1 MAHTIEEIKK
11 IRNGRGTSAA
21 SSSDSTK
28 TRSTGHSIEEIR
40 RLGGRNVYTDSEG
53 YTPSKAAAMSAPVT
67 KPEFRYNSIEEY
79 DKALKEKK
87 QDKASWLKKA
97 DNGMINAVSSV
108 IPGYSTWAAKNR
120 ERLGLPSAEYTEE
133 EIAYKELESERNKY
147 LSEHIFD
154 EYQKK
159 YMGNDD
165 FATYSA
171 QPIKSVQMPKDA
183 RQLYGFTSKESTDD
197 FFYWDKLY
205 NRMTEDEK
213 AVYRYLQNSGRDK
226 EAFKYLS
233 DMDVYVG
240 KRDYD
245 KKVENTEKW
254 ADESSGIEKFGKD
267 AFLTLRRTYDN
278 AEGSLGTGIEY
289 VNSLISGT
297 RANPYKGYSGQA
309 NYAQDVTNIVAQDIA
324 DATGSEKVAPF
335 MYKTLMSTADSAIGA
350 LAFGEY
356 YSVLMGTN
364 AFNSSYKEL
373 SERGA
378 SNEDI
383 VLGSLLSGAAETIFE
398 KVSLDKLLEPK
409 AITTWYELVA
419 ETLKQAGVE
428 ASEETFTELAN
439 IFSDEFVNGPN
450 SEVSLRVKELKAQ
463 GKSDDE
469 IKKIIEKELRS
480 RIIEAAAGGAL
491 SGGMMSGMFNGSQLR
506 QNKEIGSSIDRQVFR
521 DSLDTETKYDLENQY
536 GDKWAD
542 EVSDAR
548 MGAIYKD
555 VVNKAYSEDVFKID
569 KNLNVSDTTT
579 LNGEEAKLTGF
590 TRIGDKVVL
599 NTDKGRADLKDIKLS
614 KSDAQIV
621 TIAEGIKDDRL
632 ANAYVKNYGGE
643 DIADY
648 DMYTRYLYEAGKVN
662 ADWTKN
668 VDITDK
674 VMSTLGKD
682 KANAIYEA
690 GQMSDVQDLKFLK
703 TAYDVAVSEMKSQNI
718 RKGDFAGGSFDA
730 DGNFVKDDDFYRNL
744 SRTKKRIYL
753 LCKAFADFAG
763 VNVQVINDDN
773 VASENGHFVVDRPD
787 GGTVMINL
795 AARPYGD
802 SAYGMHSYVIDTLS
816 HELTHW
822 MRGNNQEGYT
832 ILEKAITDHLKSK
845 GVYDDLI
852 KNEIESHE
860 KTHPGEKFSEADAL
874 EEVVA
879 RGCED
884 MLDDPKTMREVLS
897 TLDVNSLEKLRV
909 AFDKWFERIETFIDK
924 LMSGF
929 ESPNETIKY
938 LRDEYNTFR
947 KLWVE
952 GIQGAIKNAQTQTT
966 DVNNQQMNADKEI
979 GKEGYHKDG
988 NGTIIIDNELFQ
1000 LSDMNKTNFPIVKAL
1015 VRDYLD
1021 KLNGKSSTIKSD
1033 NRIVYYDKNGAKE
1046 YTGSDS
1052 TYQNKNKYRYAKA
1065 NSAQAIKAMVEEALN
1080 PIWEANKK
1088 QKHMTDAQ
1096 RGWTYY
1102 DISFGIK
1109 DGQDVSY
1116 YGGRLVVRMDANGK
1130 DYVYDVDIYNHIT
1143 TKKEVPPLPTKQGN
1157 FEKSS
1162 NKKISNNAQN
1172 VKQVKHS
1179 SKLADERQQDSLN
1192 KVLNKV
1198 GVEVEDGYA
1207 YPKYSLKTW
1216 RSSEYSQD
1224 AETAAK
1230 ALAKSMEISVEEA
1243 KQYIKDIGSIASQ
1256 IANDQDRLDYASIE
1270 GKSAWV
1276 SNPEYGGSL
1285 DYSFLCPK
1293 RLTYTG
1299 TMNAILAKQNDL
1311 IFSVD
1316 DFLYLRKALIAAGY
1330 EAPCSFCFV
1339 ESARARFGKYNAQF
1353 IDLAKEEK
1361 LDYIPT
1367 AEELSNPDKLEEM
1380 RSEHPETFKRYEKFL
1395 NSLSQRKPKMLEE
1408 RRPYNGD
1415 ILKAFQGKEHT
1426 IIEKNLHGGIR
1437 FNSFSDFET
1446 VHMIDCMQAIMD
1458 MSRVGLAGFG
1468 YTKQKAFAQ
1477 IFGKTGLK
1485 IDMSCVAKGVMQDG
1499 KHVIFD
1505 DIEGMNHKDA
1515 LKLRNGNVGIVCVV
1529 FNDDQVRAALCDER
1543 VDYVLPFHRSQWS
1556 KKDYEKMGLSLDT
1569 KDYTRLQTEKFG
1581 TKKAKEGNIPFLSYW
1596 NESQTGE
1603 ETVQRYLDIINEQN
1617 KTPIFPFILEKD
1629 EKGNWIMPKGKRDR
1643 NGNFLNKKED
1653 IKETAAKNYWKLLTE
1668 YKMYEN
1674 DGTPIGQYPVKPIF
1688 DMDAANE
1695 LLKKYD
1701 GSHKEF
1707 PVSEEVVEDF
1717 MNYKKTGESK
1727 LLPEWKRN
1735 SDKLDNYGRELSKS
1749 VQKFFADSDMRTDDG
1764 RLMTMFHGSS
1774 RLTYTEFDAKYSDD
1788 KLTFWFSSDPKTSE
1802 TYSGSERIIN
1812 PYELNAMSE
1821 EEEVERNLETMNS
1834 TSISRDDHYFLREEK
1849 SGYSIVKGRDID
1861 SEDLEVVGTGKT
1873 QMEAFED
1880 MLSNDDIYDED
1891 FFEKVNYAGIY
1902 EVYLN
1907 IKNPLVIDAH
1917 GQYWNNI
1924 PREVKNEVSLPISQ
1938 LMHYNSIIDMGFDPD
1953 EFYYYLPDTLRDDPN
1968 LESLEEWIKDIKEY
1982 TDFGEKDFENLRND
1996 YKILQKA
2003 YKKWK
2008 GTDEEFI
2015 EYLQESAAFV
2025 TDTRQLAQEAKKNGY
2040 DGLIVKNVI
2049 DNGPEAYFDGESTIA
2064 AVFDSD
2070 QIKSVYNTNP
2080 THDADI
2086 RRSDKLDSTY
2096 IEAVES
2102 GDLKLAQ
2109 QMVDK
2114 AAKEAGYTIK
2124 GYHGTENYGFKVFD
2138 PNKSDDRISLFFSSS
2153 KGMANTYVGDESKI
2167 YEAYLKITNPYVVDA
2182 HGSKW
2187 NEIYLDEDMNALP
2200 KDVRAIYE
2208 YGTFIHNNVDSNVD
2222 YTYVFEQLGE
2232 AEESARYLINE
2243 AKENGSPYSKEREAE
2258 FIRLAKRVDKIYEE
2272 WDENEHLDEEGYM
2285 QSLQD
2290 YVYDHKISQTSTR
2303 KLAKEAKENGYDGLI
2318 VKNVMDN
2325 GKHYHDI
2332 GTLYESD
2339 VIVAFNSDQ
2348 VKSADAVTYDDNG
2361 NIIPLSERF
2370 DSNQK
2375 DIRYSNKLD
2384 SAYIEA
2390 VDNKRVA
2397 EANIL
2402 VEQAAKEAGYNY
2414 KAFHGTFADF
2424 TEFNLD
2430 KANEDSFMG
2439 RGFYF
2444 TSNENEAK
2452 NTYASFEGG
2461 DVQDKINKEAAVLLE
2476 QWGYGWDT
2484 AREFPTEYNHKLM
2497 KYTNDGSYWK
2507 QVSDKESDRL
2517 YNKALKEVKESLT
2530 GKGKVMPV
2538 FLKLE
2543 NPYVIAENDTRNPY
2557 EIIYEVYKGK
2567 HDGIIDYSMANRKN
2581 LEKGTV
2587 HYVVFKPNQVKSAET
2602 VVYDENKNII
2612 PLSERFNA
2620 NSNDIRNS
2628 EKLDLTNASPEVKER
2643 VKELEKQV
2651 GKLTKEN
2658 DALKAAKAM
2667 AAEKAQK
2674 EALTSKIIEQSKTLS
2689 KWLLTDPK
2697 ANPVPQAL
2705 RKPIINLLRSIDYTT
2720 SSYAWRKAH
2729 ENEYTKKD
2737 QSMAVMMGRINHM
2750 LHDIDQ
2756 DMVDDPDA
2764 YDMSQLDWL
2773 PAFNKE
2779 FEQITKAINEAEK
2792 ASGEKFNLQQMSVE
2806 ELDTLNKLIGALKT
2820 SVHNMNKVYG
2830 EHNKES
2836 VSDLGKDM
2844 IDYLDKV
2851 GLKNV
2856 DNALTQFMEIDNTT
2870 PYYFFK
2876 RLGPSGQ
2883 KLFKILMDAQGEYA
2897 YKAQEIEQYAKSVF
2911 KGKDVLKWREIVK
2924 DFDITEVKYGRG
2936 EVAET
2941 EETHIKMTV
2950 PQIMS
2955 LYCLSKRDQ
2964 GLRHISNG
2972 GIKIATFKDGKNE
2985 VRQLDNVTL
2994 SESDLKMIISTLTN
3008 EQIEVA
3014 DKLQEFLSTTC
3025 SKWGNEVTMQR
3036 FGYKAYTE
3044 KNYFPI
3050 IVDQNVL
3057 SKEARQRGS
3066 SLYQLLNM
3074 GFTKPLNPKA
3084 RNPVEIFDIFETFT
3098 IHSTDMAQY
3107 NAFALPVLNVI
3118 RVWNYKEVE
3127 NLDSTEQSDWLS
3139 TKENVERD
3147 TGEEAEVVRQ
3157 KYVTVKGSIEK
3168 AIGKKGN
3175 RYIARLLADLNGDV
3189 SHGRADWLDKFS
3201 KNYKTAAVAA
3211 NMQVVLLQPLSY
3223 IRAGYAIDNK
3233 YLVKAAAMKSDPEL
3247 IMKYCGMAVWKEMGF
3262 YNLAINNG
3270 LAHKIMQDDSTK
3282 DKLIDKTLWLA
3293 GKMDELTWR
3302 KLWNA
3307 CELETRDKTKLE
3319 VGSEDYYK
3327 AVGERL
3333 TDLIFGTQVVDSV
3346 LTKSELMRGT
3356 DTYTKM
3362 LTAFNAEPTLGL
3374 NIVMDA
3380 AEMFDQDRR
3389 ANGTQHALRTQGA
3402 NMRKAASVYLAGS
3415 LAESILRAV
3424 WGRIRNYDGEEDDET
3439 LLHEILTR
3447 FLEELNPLRKIPYVK
3462 DLYGILVQTIS
3473 VFKGDQYKVYADTR
3487 MDEASIEALANAILQ
3502 VPKVIQ
3508 KQEITYKDLNKIAKG
3523 IDATGLPVS
3532 NTMRIFKGIW
3542 NNTIGRIWESALIK

>member
-40 RLGGRNVYTDSEG
+40 KLGGKSVYTDSEV
-53 YTPSKAAAMSAPVT
+53 YTPTKASAPIAQT
-67 KPEFRYNSIEEY
+67 RPEFRYNSIEEY
-79 DKALKEKK
+79 DNALKAKS

-97 DNGMINAVSSV
+97 DNGMINAVSSI
-108 IPGYSTWAAKNR
+108 IPGYSTWAEKNR
-120 ERLGLPSAEYTEE
+120 EKLGLPSAKYTEAE
-133 EIAYKELESERNKY
+133 NEYKELEAERNKY

-154 EYQKK
+154 EYQKR

-165 FATYSA
+165 FATYSTE
-171 QPIKSVQMPKDA
+171 PIKSVQMPKDA
-183 RQLYGFTSKESTDD
+183 RQLYGYTSRMTMDD
-197 FFYWDKLY
+197 VYYWDKLY

-226 EAFKYLS
+226 EAFQYLS

-245 KKVENTEKW
+245 EKVENTEKW

-267 AFLTLRRTYDN
+267 AYLTAQRTYDN
-278 AEGSLGTGIEY
+278 LEGSFGTGIEY
-289 VNSLISGT
+289 ANSLISGT

-335 MYKTLMSTADSAIGA
+335 VYKTLMSTADSALEVLMA
-350 LAFGEY
+350 GEAAPI
-356 YSVLMGTN
+356 LMGTN

-378 SNEDI
+378 SDKDI
-383 VLGSLLSGAAETIFE
+383 VLGSLMTGAAEIIFE

-450 SEVSLRVKELKAQ
+450 SEVNLRVKELKAQ

-480 RIIEAAAGGAL
+480 RVIEAAAGGAL

-506 QNKEIGSSIDRQVFR
+506 QNKEIGSSIDRQEFR
-521 DSLDTETKYDLENQY
+521 DNLDTETKYDLENQY
-536 GDKWAD
+536 GDKWAE
-542 EVSDAR
+542 EVSDAK

-555 VVNKAYSEDVFKID
+555 VANKAYSEDVFKID

-590 TRIGDKVVL
+590 TKIGDRVVL

-614 KSDAQIV
+614 KNDAQIV
-621 TIAEGIKDDRL
+621 TIAEGIKDIRL
-632 ANAYVKNYGGE
+632 ANAFVKNYGGE

-662 ADWTKN
+662 ADWTQN
-668 VDITDK
+668 VDLTDK
-674 VMSTLGKD
+674 IISTLGKD
-682 KANAIYEA
+682 KANALYEA
-690 GQMSDVQDLKFLK
+690 GQTSDVQDLKFLK
-703 TAYDVAVSEMKSQNI
+703 TAYDIAVNEMKSQNI
-718 RKGDFAGGSFDA
+718 RKGDFAGGKFDA

-763 VNVQVINDDN
+763 VNVQVINDES

-795 AARPYGD
+795 AARPYAD
-802 SAYGMHSYVIDTLS
+802 SAYGMHSYVLDTLS

-822 MRGNNQEGYT
+822 MRVNNEEGYT
-832 ILEKAITDHLKSK
+832 ILETAISEHLKSK

-852 KNEIESHE
+852 KNEIESH
-860 KTHPGEKFSEADAL
+860 KKAHPGEKFSEADAL

-897 TLDVNSLEKLRV
+897 TLDVNSLEKLRI
-909 AFDKWFERIETFIDK
+909 AFDKWFERIEAFIEK

-952 GIQGAIKNAQTQTT
+952 GIQDAIKNAQTETT
-966 DVNNQQMNADKEI
+966 DVNNQQMNADKI
-979 GKEGYHKDG
+979 KGKEGYHEDG
-988 NGTIIIDNELFQ
+988 NGTVIIDDELFKFE
-1000 LSDMNKTNFPIVKAL
+1000 DMNHTTFNTVKVL
-1015 VRDYLD
+1015 VREYLRE
-1021 KLNGKSSTIKSD
+1021 LSGQSTRIAAD
-1033 NRIVYYDKNGAKE
+1033 NRIVHYDKKGAKE
-1046 YTGSDS
+1046 YSSSYT
-1052 TYQNKNKYRYAKA
+1052 TYRNKAQYKYAKA
-1065 NSAQAIKAMVEEALN
+1065 NSAQAIKAIVEKALN
-1080 PIWEANKK
+1080 PIWEENEES
-1088 QKHMTDAQ
+1088 KHDIDAK
-1096 RGWTYY
+1096 RGWTNY
-1102 DISFGIK
+1102 DIRFGVVNG
-1109 DGQDVSY
+1109 DAVTY
-1116 YGGRLVVRMDANGK
+1116 YGGKLSVRMDADGK
-1130 DYVYDVDIYNHIT
+1130 DYVYDISVYNTIS
-1143 TKKEVPPLPTKQGN
+1143 TKKEAPQKPTKQGN
-1157 FEKSS
+1157 VEVAS
-1162 NKKISNNAQN
+1162 NYKITSEGQN
-1172 VKQVKHS
+1172 VKKRS
-1179 SKLADERQQDSLN
+1179 LKLDSEGNERQRNSLN
-1192 KVLNKV
+1192 KVVNKV
-1198 GVEVEDGYA
+1198 GVEVEDSYA

-1216 RSSEYSQD
+1216 KSSEYNTD
-1224 AETAAK
+1224 AKTAAK
-1230 ALAKSMEISVEEA
+1230 ALAESMGITVKEA
-1243 KQYIKDIGSIASQ
+1243 EQYIKDVGSIASQ

-1316 DFLYLRKALIAAGY
+1316 DFLYLRRALIAAGY

-1361 LDYIPT
+1361 LAYIPT

-1485 IDMSCVAKGVMQDG
+1485 IDMSCVAKGVTQDG
-1499 KHVIFD
+1499 KHIIFD
-1505 DIEGMNHKDA
+1505 DVEGMNHKDA

-1529 FNDDQVRAALCDER
+1529 FTDDQVRAALCDER
-1543 VDYVLPFHRSQWS
+1543 IDYVLPFHRSQWS

-1569 KDYTRLQTEKFG
+1569 KDYTRLQTEKLG

-1596 NESQTGE
+1596 NENQTGE

-1629 EKGNWIMPKGKRDR
+1629 EKGNWIMPKGKRDH
-1643 NGNFLNKKED
+1643 NGKLLNKKEE
-1653 IKETAAKNYWKLLTE
+1653 IKELAAKNYWKLLTE

-1695 LLKKYD
+1695 LLTKYD

-1707 PVSEEVVEDF
+1707 PVSEKVVEDF
-1717 MNYKKTGESK
+1717 MYYKKTGESK

-1749 VQKFFADSDMRTDDG
+1749 VQKFFAESDMRTDDG

-1788 KLTFWFSSDPKTSE
+1788 KLTFWFSSNPKTSE

-1812 PYELNAMSE
+1812 PYEMTAMSE
-1821 EEEVERNLETMNS
+1821 EEEVENNLEIMNS
-1834 TSISRDDHYFLREEK
+1834 VAISKDDHYYLREEK

-1861 SEDLEVVGTGKT
+1861 SEDLEVVGRGKT

-1880 MLSNDDIYDED
+1880 MLSNNDIFDED
-1891 FFEKVNYAGIY
+1891 FFEKENYAGIY

-1924 PREVKNEVSLPISQ
+1924 PREVKNEITLPISQ
-1938 LMHYNSIIDMGFDPD
+1938 LLHYNFIIDMGFDPD
-1953 EFYYYLPDTLRDDPN
+1953 EFYYYLPDTFRDDPN
-1968 LESLEEWIKDIKEY
+1968 LESLESWINDLED
-1982 TDFGEKDFENLRND
+1982 TGLGEKDFDNIRND

-2003 YKKWK
+2003 FKKWK

-2015 EYLQESAAFV
+2015 DYVQESATFV
-2025 TDTRQLAQEAKKNGY
+2025 TNTRQLAQEAKKNGH

-2086 RRSDKLDSTY
+2086 RRSDKLDSAY
-2096 IEAVES
+2096 MEAVEK
-2102 GDLKLAQ
+2102 GDLTLAQ
-2109 QMVDK
+2109 QMVDQ
-2114 AAKEAGYTIK
+2114 AAKNAGYTIK

-2138 PNKSDDRISLFFSSS
+2138 PNKSDDRISLFFTTN

-2167 YEAYLKITNPYVVDA
+2167 YETYLKVTNPYVVDA

-2187 NEIYLDEDMNALP
+2187 NEIYLDEDMNKLP

-2208 YGTFIHNNVDSNVD
+2208 YGTFIRNNVDSNVD
-2222 YTYVFEQLGE
+2222 YTYVFDQLGE

-2243 AKENGSPYSKEREAE
+2243 AKENGSPYSKEREEE
-2258 FIRLAKRVDKIYEE
+2258 FIRLAQKVDKIYEE
-2272 WDENEHLDEEGYM
+2272 WNEDEHLDEDGYP

-2303 KLAKEAKENGYDGLI
+2303 KLAKYAKENGYDGLI

-2325 GKHYHDI
+2325 GKHYRDI
-2332 GTLYESD
+2332 GTLYESEVVVVFD
-2339 VIVAFNSDQ
+2339 SNQ

-2390 VDNKRVA
+2390 VDNKRMA
-2397 EANIL
+2397 EADIL

-2424 TEFNLD
+2424 TEFDLD

-2452 NTYASFEGG
+2452 NTYASFKGG
-2461 DVQDKINKEAAVLLE
+2461 DVQDKIDKEAAVLLD
-2476 QWGYGWDT
+2476 QWGYGWD
-2484 AREFPTEYNHKLM
+2484 ASQEFPDEYNHKLM
-2497 KYTNDGSYWK
+2497 KYTNDASYWK
-2507 QVSDKESDRL
+2507 EVSDKESDRL
-2517 YNKALKEVKESLT
+2517 YNKAVKEVKESLT
-2530 GKGKVMPV
+2530 GKGRVMPV
-2538 FLKLE
+2538 YLKLE
-2543 NPYVIAENDTRNPY
+2543 NPYIVAENDTRNPY
-2557 EIIYEVYKGK
+2557 KIIEEVNKGN
-2567 HDGIIDYSMANRKN
+2567 HDGIIDYSMAKRKN
-2581 LEKGTV
+2581 LEKGTI
-2587 HYVVFKPNQVKSAET
+2587 HYVVLKPNQVKSADT

-2612 PLSERFNA
+2612 PLSERFNV
-2620 NSNDIRNS
+2620 NNNDTRYS
-2628 EKLDLTNASPEVKER
+2628 EKLDLSDATPEVRER
-2643 VKELEKQV
+2643 VRELEKQV

-2658 DALKAAKAM
+2658 DALKAAKAI

-2674 EALTSKIIEQSKTLS
+2674 EALMSKIIEQSKTLG

-2729 ENEYTKKD
+2729 EQQYTKKD

-2750 LHDIDQ
+2750 LHEIDQ
-2756 DMVDDPDA
+2756 DMVNDPDA

-2779 FEQITKAINEAEK
+2779 FEQITNAISEAEK

-2806 ELDTLNKLIGALKT
+2806 DLDTLNKLIGALKT
-2820 SVHNMNKVYG
+2820 SVHNMNKVFG
-2830 EHNKES
+2830 EHNKET
-2836 VSDLGKDM
+2836 VSDLGQDM
-2844 IDYLDKV
+2844 ISYLEDI
-2851 GLKNV
+2851 GLKDV

-2883 KLFKILMDAQGEYA
+2883 KLFRILMDAQGEYA
-2897 YKAQEIEQYAKSVF
+2897 FKAQEIEEYAKDVF
-2911 KGKDVLKWREIVK
+2911 KGKDVIKWREIVK
-2924 DFDITEVKYGRG
+2924 EFDITEVKYGKDNIA
-2936 EVAET
+2936 VT
-2941 EETHIKMTV
+2941 EEKHIKMTV

-2955 LYCLSKRDQ
+2955 LYCLAKRDQ
-2964 GLRHISNG
+2964 ALRHIASG

-2994 SESDLKMIISTLTN
+2994 SESDLKMIVGTLTD
-3008 EQIEVA
+3008 EQKEVA

-3025 SKWGNEVTMQR
+3025 AKWGNEVTMQR
-3036 FGYKAYTE
+3036 FGYKPYTE

-3050 IVDQNVL
+3050 NVDQNVL
-3057 SKEARQRGS
+3057 TKEARQRGS

-3084 RNPVEIFDIFETFT
+3084 RNPIEIFDIFETFT
-3098 IHSTDMAQY
+3098 IHATDMAQY
-3107 NAFALPVLNVI
+3107 NAFALPILNVI

-3127 NLDSTEQSDWLS
+3127 NLDTDQSDWTS

-3157 KYVTVKGSIEK
+3157 KYITVKGSIEK

-3175 RYIARLLADLNGDV
+3175 HYIGTLLADLNGDV
-3189 SHGRADWLDKFS
+3189 THGRADWLDKFS

-3211 NMQVVLLQPLSY
+3211 NMQVVMLQPLSY

-3233 YLVKAAAMKSDPEL
+3233 YLVKAVAMRSNPEL
-3247 IMKYCGMAVWKEMGF
+3247 IKKYCGIAVWKSMGF

-3293 GKMDELTWR
+3293 GKMDEYTWR

-3307 CELETRDKTKLE
+3307 CELEIRDTTKLE
-3319 VGSEDYYK
+3319 VGSEEYYK

-3346 LTKSELMRGT
+3346 LTKSELMRGQ

-3389 ANGTQHALRTQGA
+3389 ANGIQHALRTQGA

-3447 FLEELNPLRKIPYVK
+3447 FLEELNPLRKIPFVK
-3462 DLYGILVQTIS
+3462 DLYGILVQTIA
-3473 VFKGDQYKVYADTR
+3473 VFRKDQYKVYADTR
-3487 MDEASIEALANAILQ
+3487 MDEASIEALANAIGQ
-3502 VPKVIQ
+3502 IPKVIE
-3508 KQEITYKDLNKIAKG
+3508 KQEITYKDINKIAKG

>member
-40 RLGGRNVYTDSEG
+40 RLGGRSVYTDSEG
-53 YTPSKAAAMSAPVT
+53 YTPTKASAPIAQT
-67 KPEFRYNSIEEY
+67 RPEFRYNSIEEY

-108 IPGYSTWAAKNR
+108 IPGYSTWAEKNR
-120 ERLGLPSAEYTEE
+120 EKLGLPSAKYTEAE
-133 EIAYKELESERNKY
+133 NEYKELEAERNRY

-165 FATYSA
+165 FSTYSA
-171 QPIKSVQMPKDA
+171 EPIKSVQMPNDA
-183 RQLYGFTSKESTDD
+183 RQLYGYTSKMTTDD
-197 FFYWDKLY
+197 VYYWDKLY

-226 EAFKYLS
+226 EAFQYLS

-245 KKVENTEKW
+245 KKVEDTEKW

-267 AFLTLRRTYDN
+267 ALLTAKRTWDST
-278 AEGSLGTGIEY
+278 EGSLGTGMEY

-297 RANPYKGYSGQA
+297 RANPYKGSSGQA

-335 MYKTLMSTADSAIGA
+335 LYKTVMSTADSAIEA
-350 LAFGEY
+350 LMFGEAAA
-356 YSVLMGTN
+356 VIMGTN

-378 SNEDI
+378 SDKDI

-398 KVSLDKLLEPK
+398 YVSLDKLLEPK

-506 QNKEIGSSIDRQVFR
+506 QNKEIGSSIDRQEFR
-521 DSLDTETKYDLENQY
+521 DNLDTETKYDLENQY
-536 GDKWAD
+536 GDNWTN

-590 TRIGDKVVL
+590 TKIGDRVVL

-614 KSDAQIV
+614 KNDAQII
-621 TIAEGIKDDRL
+621 TIAEGIKDDRF
-632 ANAYVKNYGGE
+632 ANAFVKNYGGE
-643 DIADY
+643 DVADY
-648 DMYTRYLYEAGKVN
+648 DMYARYLYEAGKVN
-662 ADWTKN
+662 ADWTEN
-668 VDITDK
+668 VDLTDK
-674 VMSTLGKD
+674 VISTLGKD

-802 SAYGMHSYVIDTLS
+802 SAYGMHSYVLDTLS

-822 MRGNNQEGYT
+822 MRGNNEEGYT
-832 ILEKAITDHLKSK
+832 ILEKAISEHLKSK

-852 KNEIESHE
+852 KNEIESH
-860 KTHPGEKFSEADAL
+860 KKAHPGEKFSEADAL

-897 TLDVNSLEKLRV
+897 TLDVNSLEKLRI
-909 AFDKWFERIETFIDK
+909 AFDKWFERIEAFIEK

-952 GIQGAIKNAQTQTT
+952 GIQDAIKNAQTEVTEEEQTEKFSLKRGFIENMSIE
-966 DVNNQQMNADKEI
+966 DKINYAKFDKEI
-979 GKEGYHKDG
+979 KSYKSGKHPTRNHLKVMDHVP
-988 NGTIIIDNELFQ
+988 NLLLQ
-1000 LSDMNKTNFPIVKAL
+1000 LGLGQKE
-1015 VRDYLD
+1015 
-1021 KLNGKSSTIKSD
+1021 
-1033 NRIVYYDKNGAKE
+1033 VY
-1046 YTGSDS
+1046 
-1052 TYQNKNKYRYAKA
+1052 
-1065 NSAQAIKAMVEEALN
+1065 
-1080 PIWEANKK
+1080 
-1088 QKHMTDAQ
+1088 MTKVHFN
-1096 RGWTYY
+1096 
-1102 DISFGIK
+1102 DIT
-1109 DGQDVSY
+1109 
-1116 YGGRLVVRMDANGK
+1116 
-1130 DYVYDVDIYNHIT
+1130 H
-1143 TKKEVPPLPTKQGN
+1143 KEVPNNSHYHGLTVEEVRQAPVLINHPAIIVDSMTDSASIVIISPSLDYKKRPIIIALKTDGKAYSIDWRDSNFLTSMYGRNDFVNWINRHIKANKVLYLSKENSQMLEGLGLRLPASLKALGYDKIIHQSQNAVKTMKYPKQMN
-1157 FEKSS
+1157 SDKLSS
-1162 NKKISNNAQN
+1162 DQKI
-1172 VKQVKHS
+1172 
-1179 SKLADERQQDSLN
+1179 ADERQQNSLN

-1198 GVEVEDGYA
+1198 GVEVEDSYA

-1243 KQYIKDIGSIASQ
+1243 KQYIEDIGSIASQ
-1256 IANDQDRLDYASIE
+1256 IANDPDRLDYASIE

-1316 DFLYLRKALIAAGY
+1316 DFLYLRRALIAAGY

-1353 IDLAKEEK
+1353 IDIAKEEK
-1361 LDYIPT
+1361 LAYIPT

-1415 ILKAFQGKEHT
+1415 ILKAFQDKEHT

-1437 FNSFSDFET
+1437 FNSFSDFEI

-1485 IDMSCVAKGVMQDG
+1485 IDMSCVAKGVTQDG
-1499 KHVIFD
+1499 KHIIFD
-1505 DIEGMNHKDA
+1505 DVEGMNHKDA

-1529 FNDDQVRAALCDER
+1529 FTDDQVRAALCDER
-1543 VDYVLPFHRSQWS
+1543 IDYVLPFHRSQWS

-1569 KDYTRLQTEKFG
+1569 KDYTRLQTEKLG

-1596 NESQTGE
+1596 NENQTGE

-1629 EKGNWIMPKGKRDR
+1629 EKGNWIMPKGKRDH
-1643 NGNFLNKKED
+1643 NGKLLNKKEE
-1653 IKETAAKNYWKLLTE
+1653 IKELAAKNYWKLLTE

-1695 LLKKYD
+1695 LLTKYD

-1707 PVSEEVVEDF
+1707 PVSEKVVEDF
-1717 MNYKKTGESK
+1717 MYYKKTGESK

-1749 VQKFFADSDMRTDDG
+1749 VQKFFAESDMRTDDG

-1812 PYELNAMSE
+1812 PYDMTAISE
-1821 EEEVERNLETMNS
+1821 EEEVENNLEIMNS
-1834 TSISRDDHYFLREEK
+1834 IAISKDDHYYLREEK

-1861 SEDLEVVGTGKT
+1861 SEDLKVVGRGKT

-1880 MLSNDDIYDED
+1880 MLSNNDIYDED
-1891 FFEKVNYAGIY
+1891 FFEKENYAGIY

-1924 PREVKNEVSLPISQ
+1924 PREVKNEVTLPISQ
-1938 LMHYNSIIDMGFDPD
+1938 LLHYNFIIDMGFDPD
-1953 EFYYYLPDTLRDDPN
+1953 EFYDYLPDTFRDDPN
-1968 LESLEEWIKDIKEY
+1968 LESVESWIDDLED
-1982 TDFGEKDFENLRND
+1982 TDLGEKDFDNIRND

-2015 EYLQESAAFV
+2015 DYVKESATFV
-2025 TDTRQLAQEAKKNGY
+2025 TNTRQLAQEAKKNGH

-2070 QIKSVYNTNP
+2070 QVKSVYNTNP

-2086 RRSDKLDSTY
+2086 RRSDKLDSEGNRLTEDQAEFFKDSKIVDKDGNLKVEY
-2096 IEAVES
+2096 HGTNSDFFIFDTNKFGGVNGKAEGYGIYFTDDQEITNAYGGRQLKGYVNITKPAYSTKKTIKSSDLVKLIKTLCENEAKQLVES
-2102 GDLKLAQ
+2102 GDYDSVADAIKDTWVSNYEYTYDKSMNEVYKLVADSILKLNSSDMDIIQ
-2109 QMVDK
+2109 EVMN
-2114 AAKEAGYTIK
+2114 
-2124 GYHGTENYGFKVFD
+2124 GT
-2138 PNKSDDRISLFFSSS
+2138 S
-2153 KGMANTYVGDESKI
+2153 I
-2167 YEAYLKITNPYVVDA
+2167 Y
-2182 HGSKW
+2182 S
-2187 NEIYLDEDMNALP
+2187 
-2200 KDVRAIYE
+2200 
-2208 YGTFIHNNVDSNVD
+2208 
-2222 YTYVFEQLGE
+2222 
-2232 AEESARYLINE
+2232 
-2243 AKENGSPYSKEREAE
+2243 
-2258 FIRLAKRVDKIYEE
+2258 YEE
-2272 WDENEHLDEEGYM
+2272 ANEFYSVLKDTLGF
-2285 QSLQD
+2285 
-2290 YVYDHKISQTSTR
+2290 
-2303 KLAKEAKENGYDGLI
+2303 DG
-2318 VKNVMDN
+2318 
-2325 GKHYHDI
+2325 
-2332 GTLYESD
+2332 
-2339 VIVAFNSDQ
+2339 F
-2348 VKSADAVTYDDNG
+2348 VTYWTPADG
-2361 NIIPLSERF
+2361 NKKSEIVVAF
-2370 DSNQK
+2370 DSNQFK
-2375 DIRYSNKLD
+2375 LADNMSPTKSEDIRYSDKLN
-2384 SAYIEA
+2384 SAYMDA
-2390 VDNKRVA
+2390 VDNKRMA
-2397 EANIL
+2397 EADIL
-2402 VEQAAKEAGYNY
+2402 VEQAAKEAEYNY

-2424 TEFNLD
+2424 TEFDLD
-2430 KANEDSFMG
+2430 KANEDSFLG

-2461 DVQDKINKEAAVLLE
+2461 DVQDKIDREAAVLLD
-2476 QWGYGWDT
+2476 QWGYGWD
-2484 AREFPTEYNHKLM
+2484 ASQEFPDEYNHKLM
-2497 KYTNDGSYWK
+2497 KYTNDASYWK
-2507 QVSDKESDRL
+2507 KVSDKESDRL
-2517 YNKALKEVKESLT
+2517 YNKAVKEVKESLT

-2538 FLKLE
+2538 YLKLE
-2543 NPYVIAENDTRNPY
+2543 NPYIVAENDTRNPY
-2557 EIIYEVYKGK
+2557 EIIEEVNKGN
-2567 HDGIIDYSMANRKN
+2567 HDGIIDYSMAKRKN
-2581 LEKGTV
+2581 LEKGTI
-2587 HYVVFKPNQVKSAET
+2587 HYVVLKPNQVKSAET
-2602 VVYDENKNII
+2602 VVYDENNNII

-2620 NSNDIRNS
+2620 NNNDTRYS
-2628 EKLDLTNASPEVKER
+2628 EKLDLTDATPEVRER
-2643 VKELEKQV
+2643 VRELEKQV

-2674 EALTSKIIEQSKTLS
+2674 EALMSKIIEQSKTLG

-2729 ENEYTKKD
+2729 EQQYTKKD

-2750 LHDIDQ
+2750 LHEIDQ
-2756 DMVDDPDA
+2756 DMVNDPEA

-2779 FEQITKAINEAEK
+2779 FEQITNAISEAEK

-2806 ELDTLNKLIGALKT
+2806 DLDTLNKLIGALKT
-2820 SVHNMNKVYG
+2820 SVHNMNKVFG
-2830 EHNKES
+2830 EHNKET
-2836 VSDLGKDM
+2836 VSDLGNAM
-2844 IDYLDKV
+2844 ISYLENI
-2851 GLKNV
+2851 GLKDV

-2883 KLFKILMDAQGEYA
+2883 KLFRILMDAQGEYA
-2897 YKAQEIEQYAKSVF
+2897 FKAQEIEEYAKDVF
-2911 KGKDVLKWREIVK
+2911 KGKDVIKWREIVK
-2924 DFDITEVKYGRG
+2924 EFDITEVRYGKDNI
-2936 EVAET
+2936 AIT
-2941 EETHIKMTV
+2941 EEKHIKMTV

-2955 LYCLSKRDQ
+2955 LYCLAKRDQ
-2964 GLRHISNG
+2964 ALRHISSG

-2994 SESDLKMIISTLTN
+2994 SESDLKMIVGTLTD
-3008 EQIEVA
+3008 EQKEVA

-3050 IVDQNVL
+3050 NVDQNVL
-3057 SKEARQRGS
+3057 TKEARQRGS

-3084 RNPVEIFDIFETFT
+3084 RNPIEIFDIFETFT

-3107 NAFALPVLNVI
+3107 NAFALPILNVI

-3127 NLDSTEQSDWLS
+3127 NLDTEQSDWTS

-3157 KYVTVKGSIEK
+3157 KYITVKGSIEK

-3175 RYIARLLADLNGDV
+3175 HYIGTLLADLNGDV
-3189 SHGRADWLDKFS
+3189 THGRADGLDKFS

-3211 NMQVVLLQPLSY
+3211 NMQVVMLQPLSY

-3233 YLVKAAAMKSDPEL
+3233 YLAKAVAMRSNPEL
-3247 IMKYCGMAVWKEMGF
+3247 IKKYCGIAVWKSMGF

-3293 GKMDELTWR
+3293 GKMDEYTWR

-3307 CELETRDKTKLE
+3307 CELEIRDTTKLE
-3319 VGSEDYYK
+3319 VGSEKYYQ

-3346 LTKSELMRGT
+3346 LTKSELMRGQ

-3424 WGRIRNYDGEEDDET
+3424 WGRIRNYDGDEDDET

-3447 FLEELNPLRKIPYVK
+3447 FLQELNPLRKIPFVK
-3462 DLYGILVQTIS
+3462 DLYGILFQTIA
-3473 VFKGDQYKVYADTR
+3473 VFRKDQYKVYADTR
-3487 MDEASIEALANAILQ
+3487 MDEASIEALANAIGQ
-3502 VPKVIQ
+3502 IPKVIE
-3508 KQEITYKDLNKIAKG
+3508 KQEITYKDINKIAKG